1 MKRLT
6 GFLVPGLVA
15 IALIPVP
22 AAQAGRT
29 GAVVRWFPCH
39 ASAGFGFEC
48 TKVQVPLD
56 YDRSSGPKISLSLVR
71 LPASD
76 PASRIGSIFINPG
89 GPGGSGVDFVLGAGP
104 FLFSDEVRA
113 RFDLVGFDP
122 RGIIRS
128 TPLLC
133 FRSFDEAL
141 GFFPPFNFPVGP
153 DEEALVAAIDVALNQ
168 ACQRRGGAIVD
179 HMSTADVARDLDV
192 LREAVGDDQL
202 TYVGYSYGSF
212 LGVTYANLFPDQVR
226 AVVVDGILDPIA
238 WTTGRGDEAATLP
251 FSTRLRSDAGA
262 MATLNEF
269 FRLCDE
275 AGPGCAF
282 AGDAAG
288 RYAALAERLR
298 TEPIEIV
305 DPGTG
310 ETVAFTYEDL
320 IGNTLGALYS
330 SSSWPSFGELL
341 AGIEAAAGPTVLGEA
356 LHEVQERTGLAP
368 RRNRPVVY
376 PNFVE
381 GFPGVICADSVNP
394 AGHAAWSLAGAEAD
408 EQFGYFGRLWTWAS
422 STCAVWEG
430 FDEDRYLGPFD
441 HQTANPVLVVGNLF
455 DPATRYEGAVTVHDL
470 FPNSSL
476 LTVAGWGH
484 TSLFLSTCADE
495 AVDRYLLD
503 GTTPLPGTTCA
514 QDVGPFDVSAAPA
527 SERDAIRAAVMSEVA
542 YLPST

>member
-1 MKRLT
+1 MRRLT
-6 GFLVPGLVA
+6 AFLVPALVA
-15 IALIPVP
+15 ISLVP
-22 AAQAGRT
+22 IQAAQASRT
-29 GAVVRWFPCH
+29 VHWQPCH
-39 ASAGFGFEC
+39 PQAGPSFEC
-48 TKVQVPLD
+48 AKVAVPLD
-56 YDRSSGPKISLSLVR
+56 YDRPDGPRIWLSLVR

-76 PASRIGSIFINPG
+76 PGSRIGSIFLNPG
-89 GPGGSGVDFVLGAGP
+89 GPGGSGVEFVLGAGP
-104 FLFSDEVRA
+104 FLFGDEVRA

-133 FRSFDEAL
+133 FRSFEEAL
-141 GFFPPFNFPVGP
+141 GFFPPFNFPFGP
-153 DEEALVAAIDVALNQ
+153 DEEALVAAIDVALNE
-168 ACQRRGGAIVD
+168 ACQRRGGPILD
-179 HMSTADVARDLDV
+179 HMATADVARDLDV
-192 LREAVGDDQL
+192 LRESVGDEQL

-212 LGVTYANLFPDQVR
+212 LGVTYANLFPDRVR

-282 AGDAAG
+282 SGGAAG
-288 RYAALAERLR
+288 RFAALADRLR

-310 ETVAFTYEDL
+310 ETFVFAYEDL
-320 IGNTLGALYS
+320 IGNTLGAMYS

-341 AGIEAAAGPTVLGEA
+341 AGIEAAASPTVLGEA
-356 LHEVQERTGLAP
+356 LQAVRERTGLAP
-368 RRNRPVVY
+368 RRDRPVPY

-381 GFPGVICADSVNP
+381 SFPGVICADSVNP
-394 AGHAAWSLAGAEAD
+394 VGHAAWSVAGAEAD
-408 EQFGYFGRLWTWAS
+408 EQFGYFGRIWTWAS

-441 HQTANPVLVVGNLF
+441 HQTANPVLVVGTLF
-455 DPATRYEGAVTVHDL
+455 DPATRYEGAVIVHDL
-470 FPNSSL
+470 LTNSSL

-503 GTTPLPGTTCA
+503 GTTPPAGATCA
-514 QDVGPFDVSAAPA
+514 QDVGPFDVSAARA
-527 SERDAIRAAVMSEVA
+527 SERDAVRAAVMSEVA
-542 YLPST
+542 FVP

>member
-1 MKRLT
+1 MRRLT
-6 GFLVPGLVA
+6 AFLVPALVA
-15 IALIPVP
+15 ISLVP
-22 AAQAGRT
+22 ISAAQASRT
-29 GAVVRWFPCH
+29 VTGVRWLPCH
-39 ASAGFGFEC
+39 ANAGFGFEC

-56 YDRSSGPKISLSLVR
+56 YDRPAGPKISLSLVR

-76 PASRIGSIFINPG
+76 PTNRIGSIFINPG

-104 FLFSDEVRA
+104 FLFGDEVRA

-133 FRSFDEAL
+133 FRSLDEAL
-141 GFFPPFNFPVGP
+141 GFFPPFAFPVVS
-153 DEEALVAAIDVALNQ
+153 DEEALVAALDTALNE
-168 ACQRRGGAIVD
+168 ACRRRGGAIQD
-179 HMSTADVARDLDV
+179 HMATADVARDLDV
-192 LREAVGDDQL
+192 LRQAVGDDQL

-212 LGVTYANLFPDQVR
+212 LGVTYANLFPDNVR
-226 AVVVDGILDPIA
+226 AVVVDGVLDPIA
-238 WTTGRGDEAATLP
+238 WTTGRDDEAATLP

-282 AGDAAG
+282 SGDAAG
-288 RYAALAERLR
+288 RYATLTDRLR

-310 ETVAFTYEDL
+310 EAFFLTYADL
-320 IGNTLGALYS
+320 IGTTLGALYS

-341 AGIEAAAGPTVLGEA
+341 AGIEAAASPTVLGEA
-356 LHEVQERTGLAP
+356 LQAVRDRTGLTP
-368 RRNRPVVY
+368 RRERPVLY

-381 GFPGVICADSVNP
+381 GFPGVACSDSVNP
-394 AGHAAWSLAGAEAD
+394 AGHAAWSVAGAEAD
-408 EQFGYFGRLWTWAS
+408 EQFGYFGRIWTWAS
-422 STCAVWEG
+422 SPCAVWEG
-430 FDEDRYLGPFD
+430 LDEDRYLGPFD

-470 FPNSSL
+470 LPNSSL

-484 TSLFLSTCADE
+484 TSLFVSTCADE
-495 AVDRYLLD
+495 TVNRYLLD

-514 QDVGPFDVSAAPA
+514 ADAGPFDVSTAQA
-527 SERDAIRAAVMSEVA
+527 SERDALRAAVMSEVA
-542 YLPST
+542 YLPRI